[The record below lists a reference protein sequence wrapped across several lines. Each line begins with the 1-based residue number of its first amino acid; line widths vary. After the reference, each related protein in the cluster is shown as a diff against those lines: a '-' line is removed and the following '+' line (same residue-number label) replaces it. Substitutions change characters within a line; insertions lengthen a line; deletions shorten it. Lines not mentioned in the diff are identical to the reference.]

1 MAVTSTRKFGKNHPI
16 PYICIQIIINLLED
30 RTATSNLNK
39 AVKRNLKRFPPDF
52 MFQLTEEEW
61 EILRFQNGIIKKGR
75 GEHTKYLPHAF
86 TEQGLAMLSGLL
98 NSDIAIQVNINIM
111 RAFVAVRQMIALPP
125 TDKLTEL
132 QQEVANLKAY
142 MEEILSDQ
150 NDINEETAMQ
160 LELIN
165 QSLAELQMKKT
176 REEKPRNPIG
186 FIQPKNKT

>member
-1 MAVTSTRKFGKNHPI
+1 MEQLQVIQSKIYEIRSQKVMLDRDLAELYQVT
-16 PYICIQIIINLLED
+16 
-30 RTATSNLNK
+30 TSNLNK

-186 FIQPKNKT
+186 FIQPKK

>member
-1 MAVTSTRKFGKNHPI
+1 MEQLQVIQSKIYEIRGQKVMLDRDLAELYQVT
-16 PYICIQIIINLLED
+16 
-30 RTATSNLNK
+30 TSNLNK

-61 EILRFQNGIIKKGR
+61 QALRFQNGIIKKGR

-125 TDKLTEL
+125 SDKLTEL
-132 QQEVANLKAY
+132 QNEVEELKSY
-142 MEEILSDQ
+142 VEEILSDQ

-165 QSLAELQMKKT
+165 QSLAELQMKRKK
-176 REEKPRNPIG
+176 EEKPRDPIG
-186 FIQPKNKT
+186 FIKPKT